1 MKDSG
6 YQDVEYVLTTRELA
20 RMIRQA
26 GIDFS
31 SLPEEDYDDPLG
43 ISTGAG
49 LIFGATGGVME
60 AALRTAYEIATGKEL
75 ADINFHDVRGLKGI
89 KEAEVDLD
97 GTTIKVA
104 VAHGLRNARELM
116 ELVKSG
122 QAQYHF
128 IEIMCCPGGCIGG
141 GGQPIPTDMEIRA
154 KRIKGIYAGDEAMSL
169 RKSHENP
176 SGTAAL
182 QGILGAAFGEKSHQ
196 LLHTSY
202 TQREVLIPRGKTSY
216 PGEKDQIS
224 PGFKKT

>member
-1 MKDSG
+1 MPCTPARCQRPEMKDAVIG
-6 YQDVEYVLTTRELA
+6 FDYVLTTRELA

-122 QAQYHF
+122 QAQYHY
-128 IEIMCCPGGCIGG
+128 ETCCPAVALAAAVAFHR
-141 GGQPIPTDMEIRA
+141 QEIRA

-176 SGTAAL
+176 AVQQL
-182 QGILGAAFGEKSHQ
+182 YKEFLGQPLGEKSHQ

-202 TQREVLIPRGKTSY
+202 TPK
-216 PGEKDQIS
+216 EKY
-224 PGFKKT
+224 